1 MCGLTVPSWFG
12 GIIAPFYGH
21 TVTLEARCWTWP
33 LMVCLH
39 GESWVPF
46 LQQAPTCWLSHVQV
60 WEAQLRPD
68 TLVYPPTPT
77 PVIHLM
83 TSCFWISWWCHCQW
97 QESNQLGFSFH
108 GDNREFRPKLISD
121 GGPGEVK
128 RHLHGNCRILEQLQR
143 ARKGLV
149 SISHPFP
156 SPEDLS
162 DPGIESVSLTSPALA
177 GEFFTA
183 TTTWEAPVPHHPV

>member
-1 MCGLTVPSWFG
+1 MASLSMGTTGSFVLSSS
-12 GIIAPFYGH
+12 
-21 TVTLEARCWTWP
+21 
-33 LMVCLH
+33 LMVAL
-39 GESWVPF
+39 ES
-46 LQQAPTCWLSHVQV
+46 
-60 WEAQLRPD
+60 EA
-68 TLVYPPTPT
+68 
-77 PVIHLM
+77 
-83 TSCFWISWWCHCQW
+83 SS
-97 QESNQLGFSFH
+97 
-108 GDNREFRPKLISD
+108 
-121 GGPGEVK
+121 
-128 RHLHGNCRILEQLQR
+128 CRILEQLQR